1 MDQSTF
7 NSLIGIAGACG
18 GWFLRMLWD
27 RQELI
32 RADLAKL
39 EVKMVGEYVT
49 HEKLTEALD
58 GLRGDVK
65 HIRDRI
71 DLIPTVERRAP

>member
-1 MDQSTF
+1 MDQSTI
-7 NSLIGIAGACG
+7 NILIVAVGGCG

-27 RQELI
+27 RQESM
-32 RADLAKL
+32 RADMAKL

-49 HEKLTEALD
+49 HDKLTEALD

-71 DLIPTVERRAP
+71 DLMPTVDRRTP